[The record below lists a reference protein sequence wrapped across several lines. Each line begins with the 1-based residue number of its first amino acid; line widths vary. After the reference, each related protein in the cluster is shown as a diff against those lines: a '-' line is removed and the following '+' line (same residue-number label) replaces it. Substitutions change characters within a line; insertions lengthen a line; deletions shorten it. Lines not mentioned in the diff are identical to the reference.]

1 MPAIDNTPLQILS
14 VNQQPYKGKAGKP
27 DGVMYKA
34 QCVLMVAGVT
44 KIGELFLPRDL
55 VNTEPGFYFGEYVI
69 DSDYSKEV
77 RPMLIG
83 LHPVPPVPASRPA
96 RPVDVAKPA

>member
-27 DGVMYKA
+27 DGIMYKA
-34 QCVLMVAGVT
+34 QCVLTVAGVT
-44 KIGELFLPRDL
+44 KIGELFLPREL
-55 VNTEPGFYFGEYVI
+55 ISTEPGFYFGEYVI

-83 LHPVPPVPASRPA
+83 LHPVPAASSPRPA
-96 RPVDVAKPA
+96 RASEAVKPA